1 MAIRRRNRYALVA
14 TFVYAWNPLATIG
27 WPKSTVTSKYSRPRG
42 SARVSTILT
51 CVVLSNRFLYINI
64 NLSERSVIREPGLPN
79 LGIHLLAGLF
89 AVEQERDKGRLL
101 WGKRERSVQEK
112 GEKKR
117 EKVRSEREEARWLA
131 SIHWTRLRSRAAS
144 IDTTRVIVPPKG
156 VCVAVIATVHHFLTS
171 SLELLYLYFLV
182 FSLQFNNWIYSTHC
196 VECYRK
202 GIQMSKWFIFVIN
215 IQVLLSLML
224 KCILT

>member
-1 MAIRRRNRYALVA
+1 MSFANQDCRTLEYISSLVS
-14 TFVYAWNPLATIG
+14 L
-27 WPKSTVTSKYSRPRG
+27 
-42 SARVSTILT
+42 
-51 CVVLSNRFLYINI
+51 LSNKRGTKADFF
-64 NLSERSVIREPGLPN
+64 EVRE
-79 LGIHLLAGLF
+79 
-89 AVEQERDKGRLL
+89 KGVC
-101 WGKRERSVQEK
+101 KRR

-171 SLELLYLYFLV
+171 SVKLLYLYFLV